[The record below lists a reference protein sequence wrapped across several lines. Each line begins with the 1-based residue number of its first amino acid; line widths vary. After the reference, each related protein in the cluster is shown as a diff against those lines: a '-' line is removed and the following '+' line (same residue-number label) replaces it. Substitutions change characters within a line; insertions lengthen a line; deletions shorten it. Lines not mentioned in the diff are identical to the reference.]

1 MANWARDMM
10 QGYAFGDAARDKFDV
25 TVAKRKAQKEAEAI
39 FKEQDAALFKP
50 DGKEGVGGW
59 LYDTFG
65 IGDAPTKTPLATP
78 GAKTGAVAN
87 EPSDLRN
94 AVSAGIGAFNGANG
108 SQSPQSLEAQDAGS
122 FTPTAM
128 PRFAA
133 APGLV
138 DIPQQNPV
146 ESPRR
151 SRVQEALLQYGIRQP
166 GSLI

>member
-25 TVAKRKAQKEAEAI
+25 TVAKRKAQKEADAI
-39 FKEQDAALFKP
+39 FKEQDAALFKT
-50 DGKEGVGGW
+50 EGREGIGSW

-65 IGDAPTKTPLATP
+65 IGDAPTKMPLATP
-78 GAKTGAVAN
+78 GAKTGAVSN

-94 AVSAGIGAFNGANG
+94 AVSAGIGAINGANG
-108 SQSPQSLEAQDAGS
+108 SPSSPSLEAQDAGS
-122 FTPTAM
+122 FTPTAT

-133 APGLV
+133 SPGMV
-138 DIPQQNPV
+138 DVPQQTPV